1 MKAFLRNPIKKKQ
14 HLLIF
19 VDCLIVFA
27 VLVISYVLRIIIWE
41 EWSITSLTGRLSWS
55 VFFVVLLHVFCFY
68 IFQLYDIE
76 AKRKRANLL
85 LWIMVSVLMAS
96 GLISILS
103 HIFPAYQL
111 GRVLLSIYVPLL
123 TTAIFVWRIIFPSVV
138 LETRLKKNLLL
149 IGPNSLVSETIGGLK
164 NYTKTEYNII
174 GVFYDHKKKPSFTKL
189 NGSQFNQALE
199 QLVQEENI
207 KTVVVAGRANEISS
221 LEKQLLS
228 LKFQGIDV
236 FDYPTFYMNLTG
248 KLPVFYISDAWVIFS
263 GQNKTFKPPLYTN
276 LKKILDVIFAV
287 IGILLSIPL
296 ILITAIIIKLTSK
309 GPIIYQQERVGLNK
323 KKFILFKLR
332 TMKDNAEVATGPVWA
347 KENDGRVTMFGKIL
361 RKSRIDE
368 IPQLLNVLK
377 GDLSFIGPRP
387 IRKCFEDESA
397 KSIPF
402 YEIRHVVQ
410 PGITGWAQV
419 KNINPRNENG
429 PLERLQYDLFYIQ
442 NQSLFL
448 DAFIILKTI
457 QTVLFKHGQ

>member
-1 MKAFLRNPIKKKQ
+1 M
-14 HLLIF
+14 
-19 VDCLIVFA
+19 
-27 VLVISYVLRIIIWE
+27 
-41 EWSITSLTGRLSWS
+41 
-55 VFFVVLLHVFCFY
+55 
-68 IFQLYDIE
+68 
-76 AKRKRANLL
+76 
-85 LWIMVSVLMAS
+85 
-96 GLISILS
+96 
-103 HIFPAYQL
+103 
-111 GRVLLSIYVPLL
+111 
-123 TTAIFVWRIIFPSVV
+123 

-189 NGSQFNQALE
+189 HGSQFNQALE

-248 KLPVFYISDAWVIFS
+248 KIPVFYISDAWVIFS